1 MDFSLKGFDIPVK
14 RLRLSWLWADLERK
28 WIFLVFITWLFQSV
42 LWLEDITDGQPP
54 TESLK
59 HTAGGY
65 KIFLEKYFT
74 TTSFKFSK
82 IISLFLLYI
91 Y

>member
-1 MDFSLKGFDIPVK
+1 M
-14 RLRLSWLWADLERK
+14 
-28 WIFLVFITWLFQSV
+28 

-74 TTSFKFSK
+74 PTSFKFFK
-82 IISLFLLYI
+82 DYKFISAEHLLMGNY
-91 Y
+91 